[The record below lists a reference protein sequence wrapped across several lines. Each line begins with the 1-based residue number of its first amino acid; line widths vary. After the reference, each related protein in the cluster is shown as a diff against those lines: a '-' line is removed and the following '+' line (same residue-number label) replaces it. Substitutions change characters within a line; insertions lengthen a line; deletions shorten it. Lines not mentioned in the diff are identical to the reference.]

1 MDSIEDVVRRLTAPS
16 FEHVFQKLPN
26 GDGRSVTV
34 ELPPLL
40 VQMRDR
46 VFPSGE
52 ANGGG
57 ALKSTR
63 SLGDFAAMEP
73 YAKIA
78 AQVGDWCRMARIRDV
93 PRDTVEALLAW
104 HDRTRGRLGPYE
116 AWFRGEL
123 TGWLLLIL
131 DTVDGPK
138 KRVLRVA
145 CPVCGGTSWG
155 DQINGGDLWPIQVR
169 WREDGPDEDWV
180 ARCRIPVKQ
189 DGQPCGTVW
198 RGLDAIREL
207 GEEIAE
213 KETA

>member
-1 MDSIEDVVRRLTAPS
+1 MDSIEDVVRRLTQPS

-63 SLGDFAAMEP
+63 SLGDFAAMEQ

-78 AQVGDWCRMARIRDV
+78 AQIGDWCRMAGIV
-93 PRDTVEALLAW
+93 APRDTVEALKVW
-104 HDRTRGRLGPYE
+104 HDRTNGLLGESEPWYRGQ
-116 AWFRGEL
+116 L
-123 TGWLLLIL
+123 TGWMNRIE
-131 DTVDGPK
+131 DTLFGSKPYVPK
-138 KRVLRVA
+138 VP

-155 DQINGGDLWPIQVR
+155 DAVNGGDMWPISIRYKVNDKGEAYGHR
-169 WREDGPDEDWV
+169 AV
-180 ARCRIPVKQ
+180 CRIPT
-189 DGQPCGTVW
+189 CGTVW
-198 RGLDAIREL
+198 YGRDAITEL